1 MAPRDRVPAGAEVVV
16 ELPEPLPGLAPE
28 PVPFTVRFEDERVA
42 VVDKPA
48 GVVVHPGA
56 GQRTGTLAAG
66 LLERWPELEGVGDQ
80 GRWGIVHRLDRE
92 TSGLLVVAKDAA
104 THAALRRL
112 LRDRAIS
119 RHYLTLVAGA
129 FQIATGIVDAALGR
143 DPRRPTRIAV
153 QAGGRPARTHYR
165 RLAGWAEPRVAL
177 VAAELETGRTHQIRV
192 HMRAIDHPVV
202 GDDVYGTRLAPPV
215 DPGRVWLHA
224 ARLVFVHPA
233 TGVDIDVAAPLPA
246 DLAASLAALG
256 RPDEGELPTAQPSS
270 DTWK

>member
-1 MAPRDRVPAGAEVVV
+1 MPAGSAVVV
-16 ELPEPLPGLAPE
+16 ELPEPLPGLEPE
-28 PVPFTVRFEDERVA
+28 PVPFTVRFEDDQLA

-66 LLERWPELEGVGDQ
+66 LLNRWPELEGVGEA

-104 THAALRRL
+104 THSALRRL
-112 LRDRAIS
+112 LGRRAIT
-119 RHYLTLVAGA
+119 RRYLTLVGGGFA
-129 FQIATGIVDAALGR
+129 ISTGTVDAAVGR
-143 DPRRPTRIAV
+143 DPRRPTRVSV
-153 QAGGRPARTHYR
+153 QSGGRPALTHYR
-165 RLAGWAEPRVAL
+165 RLAEWAAPEVAL
-177 VAAELETGRTHQIRV
+177 VAIELDTGRTHQIRV

-224 ARLVFVHPA
+224 TDLAFRHPG
-233 TGVDIDVAAPLPA
+233 TGRDVAVESPLPA
-246 DLAASLAALG
+246 DLVASLEALG
-256 RPDEGELPTAQPSS
+256 APALGATGR
-270 DTWK
+270 